1 MPPLVSGGNYGI
13 LQQGSAVIVYKM
25 DRMLQ
30 VLTWGVARIETIS
43 FFLNG
48 RAAVACFRLASP
60 CASATVVRSLAA
72 SIEMGNR
79 YYRLSN
85 VPRRR
90 GSRRRAVVLQ
100 LVFDRKKDTR
110 DTHAHTV

>member
-1 MPPLVSGGNYGI
+1 MPIHAFPI
-13 LQQGSAVIVYKM
+13 P
-25 DRMLQ
+25 
-30 VLTWGVARIETIS
+30 VLTWDVARIEEIS
-43 FFLNG
+43 FLLNG

-72 SIEMGNR
+72 SIEMGDG

-90 GSRRRAVVLQ
+90 GSRRRADVLQ

-110 DTHAHTV
+110 DAHAHTV